1 MGSMSTLGNDGA
13 GHDALC
19 RMLKPLKVG
28 LVVLEAT
35 GGYEFACAAALQS
48 AGLPVAIINP
58 RQARDFARAM
68 GRLAKTDRI
77 DAQGLAHLAQE
88 GGHQVFGD
96 TGPPYRGRVGSAPQA
111 TPCRCQQAFG

>member
-1 MGSMSTLGNDGA
+1 MRETLVFDPVQQVGLHFLRGVLRRVALYGGIDVSKANLYICVGVMVSMSTLGNDGA

-48 AGLPVAIINP
+48 AGWPVAIINP

-68 GRLAKTDRI
+68 GRLAKTDR
-77 DAQGLAHLAQE
+77 H
-88 GGHQVFGD
+88 
-96 TGPPYRGRVGSAPQA
+96 
-111 TPCRCQQAFG
+111 